1 MISEK
6 QLKILAFPYT
16 KYEAIICDG
25 AIRSG
30 KSSIMMWAFVKWG
43 MMNFDG
49 QRFAICGKSVDSCIK
64 NVIQPFLAM
73 SLARETYRLRWRR
86 IDKVLEVQN
95 GNTTNLFEVF
105 GGKDESSFALIQGR
119 TLAGVLLDEVA
130 LQPRSFVEQAL
141 ARCSV
146 TGSRFWFNCNPG
158 PPSHWFYQE
167 WIKQT
172 ERHKALHLHFLL
184 EDNPAL
190 DPEIVERY
198 KNTYAGVFYRRY
210 ILGEWCVAD
219 GLVYPMF
226 DKSKH
231 IATEQYSGG
240 VYYISIDYGTL
251 NPTAMGLWQLRNGKA
266 VMLKEY
272 YYDGRKQ
279 KRQKT
284 DEEYDIINSAMIAP
298 AKADKAMQET
308 VAAKGQTLNLLQNP
322 ILTDSPIAE
331 KVDEK
336 VFKAEENEDGITSIK
351 LDVEKGYI
359 DFIMVDQR
367 GEHTIRNGI
376 GEWMDGGTTMTGNYL
391 HHQYQNEIEPYTA
404 YGEWKD
410 DTTLQLTWRYPSMA
424 FVDTVEITFSE
435 DGSQMTMVRSVNVNS
450 GALVRPAVTLKAE

>member
-95 GNTTNLFEVF
+95 GNITNLFEVF

-226 DKSKH
+226 DKAKH
-231 IATEQYSGG
+231 IATEQHSGG

-284 DEEYDIINSAMIAP
+284 DEEYADDLEAFAEGYQIERVIVDPSAASF
-298 AKADKAMQET
+298 KET
-308 VAAKGQTLNLLQNP
+308 LRRRGKFAVMDANNAVLDGIRLTGSLLLAGR
-322 ILTDSPIAE
+322 ILFDASCENTFDEFGSYCW
-331 KVDEK
+331 DEK
-336 VFKAEENEDGITSIK
+336 KETDAVVKESDHAMDMIRYFAYT
-351 LDVEKGYI
+351 
-359 DFIMVDQR
+359 IMR
-367 GEHTIRNGI
+367 RE
-376 GEWMDGGTTMTGNYL
+376 
-391 HHQYQNEIEPYTA
+391 
-404 YGEWKD
+404 
-410 DTTLQLTWRYPSMA
+410 
-424 FVDTVEITFSE
+424 
-435 DGSQMTMVRSVNVNS
+435 VR
-450 GALVRPAVTLKAE
+450 

>member
-146 TGSRFWFNCNPG
+146 SGSRFWFNCNPG

-226 DKSKH
+226 DKAKH
-231 IATEQYSGG
+231 IATEQHSGG

-284 DEEYDIINSAMIAP
+284 DEEYADDLEAFAEGYQIERVIVDPSAASF
-298 AKADKAMQET
+298 KET
-308 VAAKGQTLNLLQNP
+308 LRRRGKFAVMDANNAVLDGIRLTGSLLLAGR
-322 ILTDSPIAE
+322 ILFDASCENTFDEFGSYCW
-331 KVDEK
+331 DEK
-336 VFKAEENEDGITSIK
+336 KE
-351 LDVEKGYI
+351 I
-359 DFIMVDQR
+359 DAVVKESDHAMDMIRYFVYTIMR
-367 GEHTIRNGI
+367 RE
-376 GEWMDGGTTMTGNYL
+376 
-391 HHQYQNEIEPYTA
+391 
-404 YGEWKD
+404 
-410 DTTLQLTWRYPSMA
+410 
-424 FVDTVEITFSE
+424 
-435 DGSQMTMVRSVNVNS
+435 VR
-450 GALVRPAVTLKAE
+450 

>member
-6 QLKILAFPYT
+6 QMKILAFPYT

-146 TGSRFWFNCNPG
+146 SGSRFWFNCNPG

-226 DKSKH
+226 DKAKH

-284 DEEYDIINSAMIAP
+284 DEEYADDLEAFAEGYQIERVIVDPSAASF
-298 AKADKAMQET
+298 KET
-308 VAAKGQTLNLLQNP
+308 LRRRGKFAVMDANNAVLDGIRLTGSLLLAGR
-322 ILTDSPIAE
+322 ILFDASCENTFDEFGSYCW
-331 KVDEK
+331 DEK
-336 VFKAEENEDGITSIK
+336 KETDAVVKESDHTMDMIRYFVYT
-351 LDVEKGYI
+351 
-359 DFIMVDQR
+359 IMR
-367 GEHTIRNGI
+367 RE
-376 GEWMDGGTTMTGNYL
+376 
-391 HHQYQNEIEPYTA
+391 
-404 YGEWKD
+404 
-410 DTTLQLTWRYPSMA
+410 
-424 FVDTVEITFSE
+424 
-435 DGSQMTMVRSVNVNS
+435 VR
-450 GALVRPAVTLKAE
+450 

>member
-146 TGSRFWFNCNPG
+146 SGSRFWFNCNPG

-226 DKSKH
+226 DKAKH
-231 IATEQYSGG
+231 VATEQHSGG

-284 DEEYDIINSAMIAP
+284 DEEYADDLEAFAEGYQIERVIVDPSAASF
-298 AKADKAMQET
+298 KET
-308 VAAKGQTLNLLQNP
+308 LRRRGKFAVMDANNAVLDGIRLTGSLLLAGR
-322 ILTDSPIAE
+322 ILFDASCENTFDEFGSYCW
-331 KVDEK
+331 DEK
-336 VFKAEENEDGITSIK
+336 KETDAVVKESDHAMDMIRYFVYT
-351 LDVEKGYI
+351 
-359 DFIMVDQR
+359 IMR
-367 GEHTIRNGI
+367 RE
-376 GEWMDGGTTMTGNYL
+376 
-391 HHQYQNEIEPYTA
+391 
-404 YGEWKD
+404 
-410 DTTLQLTWRYPSMA
+410 
-424 FVDTVEITFSE
+424 
-435 DGSQMTMVRSVNVNS
+435 VR
-450 GALVRPAVTLKAE
+450 

>member
-95 GNTTNLFEVF
+95 GNITNLFEVF

-226 DKSKH
+226 DKTKH
-231 IATEQYSGG
+231 IATEQHSGG

-284 DEEYDIINSAMIAP
+284 DEEYADDLEAFAEGYQIERVIVDPSAASF
-298 AKADKAMQET
+298 KET
-308 VAAKGQTLNLLQNP
+308 LRRRGKFAVMDANNAVLDGIRLTGSLLLAGR
-322 ILTDSPIAE
+322 ILFDASCENTFDEFGSYCW
-331 KVDEK
+331 DEK
-336 VFKAEENEDGITSIK
+336 KETDAVVKESDHAMDMIRYFAYT
-351 LDVEKGYI
+351 
-359 DFIMVDQR
+359 IMR
-367 GEHTIRNGI
+367 RE
-376 GEWMDGGTTMTGNYL
+376 
-391 HHQYQNEIEPYTA
+391 
-404 YGEWKD
+404 
-410 DTTLQLTWRYPSMA
+410 
-424 FVDTVEITFSE
+424 
-435 DGSQMTMVRSVNVNS
+435 VR
-450 GALVRPAVTLKAE
+450 

>member
-95 GNTTNLFEVF
+95 GNITNLFEVF

-146 TGSRFWFNCNPG
+146 SGSRFWFNCNPG

-231 IATEQYSGG
+231 IATEQHSDG

-251 NPTAMGLWQLRNGKA
+251 NPTAMGLWQLRGGKA

-284 DEEYDIINSAMIAP
+284 DEEYADDLEAFAEGYQIERVIVDPSAASF
-298 AKADKAMQET
+298 KET
-308 VAAKGQTLNLLQNP
+308 LRRRGKFAVMDANNAVLDGIRLTGSLLLAGR
-322 ILTDSPIAE
+322 ILFDASCENTFDEFGSYCW
-331 KVDEK
+331 DEK
-336 VFKAEENEDGITSIK
+336 KETDAVVKESDHAMDMIRYFVYT
-351 LDVEKGYI
+351 
-359 DFIMVDQR
+359 IMR
-367 GEHTIRNGI
+367 RE
-376 GEWMDGGTTMTGNYL
+376 
-391 HHQYQNEIEPYTA
+391 
-404 YGEWKD
+404 
-410 DTTLQLTWRYPSMA
+410 
-424 FVDTVEITFSE
+424 
-435 DGSQMTMVRSVNVNS
+435 VR
-450 GALVRPAVTLKAE
+450 

>member
-6 QLKILAFPYT
+6 QMKILAFPYT

-95 GNTTNLFEVF
+95 GNVANLFEVF

-119 TLAGVLLDEVA
+119 TLAGVFLDEVA

-226 DKSKH
+226 DKAKH
-231 IATEQYSGG
+231 IATEQHSGG

-251 NPTAMGLWQLRNGKA
+251 NPTAMGLWQLRNSKA

-279 KRQKT
+279 KHQKT
-284 DEEYDIINSAMIAP
+284 DEEYADDLEAFAEGYQIERVIVDPSAASF
-298 AKADKAMQET
+298 KET
-308 VAAKGQTLNLLQNP
+308 LRRRGKFAVMDANNAVLDGIRLTGSLLLAGR
-322 ILTDSPIAE
+322 ILFDASCENTFDEFGSYCW
-331 KVDEK
+331 DEK
-336 VFKAEENEDGITSIK
+336 SQTDAVVKESDHAMDMIRYFAYT
-351 LDVEKGYI
+351 
-359 DFIMVDQR
+359 IMR
-367 GEHTIRNGI
+367 RE
-376 GEWMDGGTTMTGNYL
+376 
-391 HHQYQNEIEPYTA
+391 
-404 YGEWKD
+404 
-410 DTTLQLTWRYPSMA
+410 
-424 FVDTVEITFSE
+424 
-435 DGSQMTMVRSVNVNS
+435 VR
-450 GALVRPAVTLKAE
+450 

>member
-6 QLKILAFPYT
+6 QMKILAFPYT

-146 TGSRFWFNCNPG
+146 SGSRFWFNCNPG

-226 DKSKH
+226 DKAKH

-284 DEEYDIINSAMIAP
+284 DEEYADDLEAFAEGYQIERVIVDPSAASF
-298 AKADKAMQET
+298 KET
-308 VAAKGQTLNLLQNP
+308 LRRRGKFAVMDANNAVLDGIRLTGSLLLAGR
-322 ILTDSPIAE
+322 ILFDASCENTFDEFGSYCW
-331 KVDEK
+331 DEK
-336 VFKAEENEDGITSIK
+336 KETDAVM
-351 LDVEKGYI
+351 L
-359 DFIMVDQR
+359 
-367 GEHTIRNGI
+367 
-376 GEWMDGGTTMTGNYL
+376 GG
-391 HHQYQNEIEPYTA
+391 
-404 YGEWKD
+404 
-410 DTTLQLTWRYPSMA
+410 
-424 FVDTVEITFSE
+424 
-435 DGSQMTMVRSVNVNS
+435 
-450 GALVRPAVTLKAE
+450 

>member
-6 QLKILAFPYT
+6 QMKILAFPYT

-64 NVIQPFLAM
+64 NVVQPFLAM

-95 GNTTNLFEVF
+95 GNVTNLFEVF

-119 TLAGVLLDEVA
+119 TLAGVFLDEVA

-226 DKSKH
+226 DKAKH
-231 IATEQYSGG
+231 IATEQHSGG

-251 NPTAMGLWQLRNGKA
+251 NPTAMGLWQLRGGKST
-266 VMLKEY
+266 MLKEY

-279 KRQKT
+279 KHQKT
-284 DEEYDIINSAMIAP
+284 DEEYADDLEAFAEGYQIERVIVDPSAASF
-298 AKADKAMQET
+298 KET
-308 VAAKGQTLNLLQNP
+308 LRRRGKFAVMDANNAVLDGIRLTGSLLLAGR
-322 ILTDSPIAE
+322 ILFDASCENTFDEFGSYCW
-331 KVDEK
+331 DEK
-336 VFKAEENEDGITSIK
+336 KETDAVVKESDHAMDMIRYFAYT
-351 LDVEKGYI
+351 
-359 DFIMVDQR
+359 IMR
-367 GEHTIRNGI
+367 RE
-376 GEWMDGGTTMTGNYL
+376 
-391 HHQYQNEIEPYTA
+391 
-404 YGEWKD
+404 
-410 DTTLQLTWRYPSMA
+410 
-424 FVDTVEITFSE
+424 
-435 DGSQMTMVRSVNVNS
+435 VR
-450 GALVRPAVTLKAE
+450 

>member
-6 QLKILAFPYT
+6 QMKILAFPYT

-226 DKSKH
+226 DKAKH
-231 IATEQYSGG
+231 IATEQHSGG

-279 KRQKT
+279 KHQKT
-284 DEEYDIINSAMIAP
+284 DEEYADDLEAFAEGYQIERVIVDPSAASF
-298 AKADKAMQET
+298 KET
-308 VAAKGQTLNLLQNP
+308 LRRRGKFAVMDANNAVLDGIRLTGSLLLAGR
-322 ILTDSPIAE
+322 ILFDASCENTFDEFGSYCW
-331 KVDEK
+331 DEK
-336 VFKAEENEDGITSIK
+336 SQTDAVVKESDHAMDMIRYFAYT
-351 LDVEKGYI
+351 
-359 DFIMVDQR
+359 IMR
-367 GEHTIRNGI
+367 RE
-376 GEWMDGGTTMTGNYL
+376 
-391 HHQYQNEIEPYTA
+391 
-404 YGEWKD
+404 
-410 DTTLQLTWRYPSMA
+410 
-424 FVDTVEITFSE
+424 
-435 DGSQMTMVRSVNVNS
+435 VR
-450 GALVRPAVTLKAE
+450 

>member
-146 TGSRFWFNCNPG
+146 SGSRFWFNCNPG

-226 DKSKH
+226 DKAKH

-284 DEEYDIINSAMIAP
+284 DEEYADDLEAFAEGYQIERVIVDPSAASF
-298 AKADKAMQET
+298 KET
-308 VAAKGQTLNLLQNP
+308 LRRRGKFAVMDANNAVLDGIRLTGSLLLAGR
-322 ILTDSPIAE
+322 ILFDASCENTFDEFGSYCW
-331 KVDEK
+331 DEK
-336 VFKAEENEDGITSIK
+336 KETDAVVKESDHAMDMIRYFVYT
-351 LDVEKGYI
+351 
-359 DFIMVDQR
+359 IMR
-367 GEHTIRNGI
+367 RE
-376 GEWMDGGTTMTGNYL
+376 
-391 HHQYQNEIEPYTA
+391 
-404 YGEWKD
+404 
-410 DTTLQLTWRYPSMA
+410 
-424 FVDTVEITFSE
+424 
-435 DGSQMTMVRSVNVNS
+435 VR
-450 GALVRPAVTLKAE
+450 

>member
-146 TGSRFWFNCNPG
+146 SGSRFWFNCNPG

-231 IATEQYSGG
+231 IATEQHSGG

-284 DEEYDIINSAMIAP
+284 DEEYADDLEAFAEGYQIERVIVDPSAASF
-298 AKADKAMQET
+298 KET
-308 VAAKGQTLNLLQNP
+308 LRRRGKFAVMDANNAVLDGIRLTGSLLLAGR
-322 ILTDSPIAE
+322 ILFDASCENTFDEFGSYCW
-331 KVDEK
+331 DEK
-336 VFKAEENEDGITSIK
+336 KETDAVVKESDHAMDMIRYFVYT
-351 LDVEKGYI
+351 
-359 DFIMVDQR
+359 IMR
-367 GEHTIRNGI
+367 RE
-376 GEWMDGGTTMTGNYL
+376 
-391 HHQYQNEIEPYTA
+391 
-404 YGEWKD
+404 
-410 DTTLQLTWRYPSMA
+410 
-424 FVDTVEITFSE
+424 
-435 DGSQMTMVRSVNVNS
+435 VR
-450 GALVRPAVTLKAE
+450 

>member
-6 QLKILAFPYT
+6 QMKILAFPYT

-226 DKSKH
+226 DKTKH
-231 IATEQYSGG
+231 IATEQHSGG

-284 DEEYDIINSAMIAP
+284 DEEYADDLEAFAEGYQIERVIVDPSAASF
-298 AKADKAMQET
+298 KET
-308 VAAKGQTLNLLQNP
+308 LRRRGKFAVMDANNAVLDGIRLTGSLLLAGR
-322 ILTDSPIAE
+322 ILFDASCENTFDEFGSYCW
-331 KVDEK
+331 DEK
-336 VFKAEENEDGITSIK
+336 KETDAVVKESDHAMDMIRYFAYT
-351 LDVEKGYI
+351 
-359 DFIMVDQR
+359 IMR
-367 GEHTIRNGI
+367 RE
-376 GEWMDGGTTMTGNYL
+376 
-391 HHQYQNEIEPYTA
+391 
-404 YGEWKD
+404 
-410 DTTLQLTWRYPSMA
+410 
-424 FVDTVEITFSE
+424 
-435 DGSQMTMVRSVNVNS
+435 VR
-450 GALVRPAVTLKAE
+450 

>member
-226 DKSKH
+226 DKTKH
-231 IATEQYSGG
+231 IATEQHSGG

-284 DEEYDIINSAMIAP
+284 DEEYADDLEAFAEGYQIERVIVDPSAASF
-298 AKADKAMQET
+298 KET
-308 VAAKGQTLNLLQNP
+308 LRRRGKFAVMDANNAVLDGIRLTGSLLLAGR
-322 ILTDSPIAE
+322 ILFDASCENTFDEFGSYCW
-331 KVDEK
+331 DEK
-336 VFKAEENEDGITSIK
+336 KETDAVVKESDHAMDMIRYFVYT
-351 LDVEKGYI
+351 
-359 DFIMVDQR
+359 IMR
-367 GEHTIRNGI
+367 RE
-376 GEWMDGGTTMTGNYL
+376 
-391 HHQYQNEIEPYTA
+391 
-404 YGEWKD
+404 
-410 DTTLQLTWRYPSMA
+410 
-424 FVDTVEITFSE
+424 
-435 DGSQMTMVRSVNVNS
+435 VR
-450 GALVRPAVTLKAE
+450 

>member
-130 LQPRSFVEQAL
+130 LQPRSFVEQAI

-226 DKSKH
+226 DKAKH
-231 IATEQYSGG
+231 IATEQHSGG

-279 KRQKT
+279 NRQKT
-284 DEEYDIINSAMIAP
+284 DEEYADDLEAFAEGYQIERVIVDPSAASF
-298 AKADKAMQET
+298 KET
-308 VAAKGQTLNLLQNP
+308 LRRRGKFAVMDANNAVLDGIRLTGSLLLAGR
-322 ILTDSPIAE
+322 ILFDASCENTFDEFGSYCW
-331 KVDEK
+331 DEK
-336 VFKAEENEDGITSIK
+336 KETDAVIK
-351 LDVEKGYI
+351 ESDHAMDMIRY
-359 DFIMVDQR
+359 FAYTIMR
-367 GEHTIRNGI
+367 RE
-376 GEWMDGGTTMTGNYL
+376 
-391 HHQYQNEIEPYTA
+391 
-404 YGEWKD
+404 
-410 DTTLQLTWRYPSMA
+410 
-424 FVDTVEITFSE
+424 
-435 DGSQMTMVRSVNVNS
+435 VR
-450 GALVRPAVTLKAE
+450 

>member
-95 GNTTNLFEVF
+95 GNITNLFEVF

-167 WIKQT
+167 WIKKAG
-172 ERHKALHLHFLL
+172 EKNALHLHFLL
-184 EDNPAL
+184 DDNPAL
-190 DPEIVERY
+190 APEIVQRY
-198 KNTYAGVFYRRY
+198 KSMYAGVFYRRY

-231 IATEQYSGG
+231 IVTEQYSGG

-284 DEEYDIINSAMIAP
+284 DEEYADDLEAFAEGYQIERVIVDPSAASF
-298 AKADKAMQET
+298 KET
-308 VAAKGQTLNLLQNP
+308 LRRRGKFAVMDANNAVLDGIRLTGSLLLAGR
-322 ILTDSPIAE
+322 ILFDASCENTFDEFGSYCW
-331 KVDEK
+331 DEK
-336 VFKAEENEDGITSIK
+336 KETDAVVKESDHAMDMIRYFAYT
-351 LDVEKGYI
+351 
-359 DFIMVDQR
+359 IMR
-367 GEHTIRNGI
+367 RE
-376 GEWMDGGTTMTGNYL
+376 
-391 HHQYQNEIEPYTA
+391 
-404 YGEWKD
+404 
-410 DTTLQLTWRYPSMA
+410 
-424 FVDTVEITFSE
+424 
-435 DGSQMTMVRSVNVNS
+435 VR
-450 GALVRPAVTLKAE
+450 

>member
-43 MMNFDG
+43 TMNFDG

-146 TGSRFWFNCNPG
+146 SGSRFWFNCNPG

-226 DKSKH
+226 DKAKH
-231 IATEQYSGG
+231 IATEQHSGG

-284 DEEYDIINSAMIAP
+284 DEEYADDLEAFAEGYQIERVIVDPSAASF
-298 AKADKAMQET
+298 KET
-308 VAAKGQTLNLLQNP
+308 LRRRGKFAVMDANNAVLDGIRLTGSLLLAGR
-322 ILTDSPIAE
+322 ILFDASCENTFDEFGSYCW
-331 KVDEK
+331 DEK
-336 VFKAEENEDGITSIK
+336 KETDAVVKESDHAMDMIRYFVYT
-351 LDVEKGYI
+351 
-359 DFIMVDQR
+359 IMR
-367 GEHTIRNGI
+367 RE
-376 GEWMDGGTTMTGNYL
+376 
-391 HHQYQNEIEPYTA
+391 
-404 YGEWKD
+404 
-410 DTTLQLTWRYPSMA
+410 
-424 FVDTVEITFSE
+424 
-435 DGSQMTMVRSVNVNS
+435 VR
-450 GALVRPAVTLKAE
+450 

>member
-6 QLKILAFPYT
+6 QMKILAFPYT

-95 GNTTNLFEVF
+95 GNITNMFEVF

-226 DKSKH
+226 DKAKH
-231 IATEQYSGG
+231 IATEQHSGG

-284 DEEYDIINSAMIAP
+284 DEEYADDLEAFAEGYQIERVIVDPSAASF
-298 AKADKAMQET
+298 KET
-308 VAAKGQTLNLLQNP
+308 LRRRGKFAVMDANNAVLDGIRLTGSLLLAGR
-322 ILTDSPIAE
+322 ILFDASCENTFDEFGSYCW
-331 KVDEK
+331 DEK
-336 VFKAEENEDGITSIK
+336 KETDAVVKESDHAMDMIRYFVYT
-351 LDVEKGYI
+351 
-359 DFIMVDQR
+359 IMR
-367 GEHTIRNGI
+367 RE
-376 GEWMDGGTTMTGNYL
+376 
-391 HHQYQNEIEPYTA
+391 
-404 YGEWKD
+404 
-410 DTTLQLTWRYPSMA
+410 
-424 FVDTVEITFSE
+424 
-435 DGSQMTMVRSVNVNS
+435 VR
-450 GALVRPAVTLKAE
+450 

>member
-6 QLKILAFPYT
+6 QMKILAFPYT

-25 AIRSG
+25 SIRSG

-64 NVIQPFLAM
+64 NVVQPFLAM

-95 GNTTNLFEVF
+95 GNVTNLFEVF

-226 DKSKH
+226 DKAKH
-231 IATEQYSGG
+231 IATEQHSGG

-284 DEEYDIINSAMIAP
+284 DEEYADDLEAFAEGYQIERVIVDPSAASF
-298 AKADKAMQET
+298 KET
-308 VAAKGQTLNLLQNP
+308 LRRRGKFAVMDANNAVLDGIRLTGSLLLAGR
-322 ILTDSPIAE
+322 ILFDASCENTFDEFGSYCW
-331 KVDEK
+331 DEK
-336 VFKAEENEDGITSIK
+336 SQTDAVVKESDHAMDMIRYFAYT
-351 LDVEKGYI
+351 
-359 DFIMVDQR
+359 IMR
-367 GEHTIRNGI
+367 RE
-376 GEWMDGGTTMTGNYL
+376 
-391 HHQYQNEIEPYTA
+391 
-404 YGEWKD
+404 
-410 DTTLQLTWRYPSMA
+410 
-424 FVDTVEITFSE
+424 
-435 DGSQMTMVRSVNVNS
+435 VR
-450 GALVRPAVTLKAE
+450 

>member
-6 QLKILAFPYT
+6 QMKILAFPYT

-226 DKSKH
+226 DKAKH
-231 IATEQYSGG
+231 IATEQHSGG

-284 DEEYDIINSAMIAP
+284 DEEYADDLEAFAEGYQIERVIVDPSAASF
-298 AKADKAMQET
+298 KET
-308 VAAKGQTLNLLQNP
+308 LRRRGKFAVMDANNAVLDGIRLTGSLLLAGR
-322 ILTDSPIAE
+322 ILFDASCENTFDEFGSYCW
-331 KVDEK
+331 DEK
-336 VFKAEENEDGITSIK
+336 KETDAVVKESDHAMDMIRYFVYT
-351 LDVEKGYI
+351 
-359 DFIMVDQR
+359 IMR
-367 GEHTIRNGI
+367 RE
-376 GEWMDGGTTMTGNYL
+376 
-391 HHQYQNEIEPYTA
+391 
-404 YGEWKD
+404 
-410 DTTLQLTWRYPSMA
+410 
-424 FVDTVEITFSE
+424 
-435 DGSQMTMVRSVNVNS
+435 VR
-450 GALVRPAVTLKAE
+450 

>member
-6 QLKILAFPYT
+6 QMKILAFPYT

-30 KSSIMMWAFVKWG
+30 KSSIMMWAFVKWS

-95 GNTTNLFEVF
+95 GNVTNLFEVF

-119 TLAGVLLDEVA
+119 TLAGVFLDEVA

-226 DKSKH
+226 DKAKH
-231 IATEQYSGG
+231 IATEQHSGG

-279 KRQKT
+279 KHQKT
-284 DEEYDIINSAMIAP
+284 DEEYADDLEAFAEGYQIERVIVDPSAASF
-298 AKADKAMQET
+298 KET
-308 VAAKGQTLNLLQNP
+308 LRRRGKFAVMDANNAVLDGIRLTGSLLLAGR
-322 ILTDSPIAE
+322 ILFDASCENTFDEFGSYCW
-331 KVDEK
+331 DEK
-336 VFKAEENEDGITSIK
+336 SQTDAVVKESDHAMDMIRYFAYT
-351 LDVEKGYI
+351 
-359 DFIMVDQR
+359 IMR
-367 GEHTIRNGI
+367 RE
-376 GEWMDGGTTMTGNYL
+376 
-391 HHQYQNEIEPYTA
+391 
-404 YGEWKD
+404 
-410 DTTLQLTWRYPSMA
+410 
-424 FVDTVEITFSE
+424 
-435 DGSQMTMVRSVNVNS
+435 VR
-450 GALVRPAVTLKAE
+450 

>member
-146 TGSRFWFNCNPG
+146 SGSRFWFNCNPG

-226 DKSKH
+226 DKTKH
-231 IATEQYSGG
+231 IATEQHSGG

-284 DEEYDIINSAMIAP
+284 DEEYADDLEAFAEGYQIERVIVDPSAASF
-298 AKADKAMQET
+298 KET
-308 VAAKGQTLNLLQNP
+308 LRRRGKFAVMDANNAVLDGIRLTGSLLLAGR
-322 ILTDSPIAE
+322 ILFDASCENTFDEFGSYCW
-331 KVDEK
+331 DEK
-336 VFKAEENEDGITSIK
+336 KETDAVVKESDHAMDMIRYFVYT
-351 LDVEKGYI
+351 
-359 DFIMVDQR
+359 IMR
-367 GEHTIRNGI
+367 RE
-376 GEWMDGGTTMTGNYL
+376 
-391 HHQYQNEIEPYTA
+391 
-404 YGEWKD
+404 
-410 DTTLQLTWRYPSMA
+410 
-424 FVDTVEITFSE
+424 
-435 DGSQMTMVRSVNVNS
+435 VR
-450 GALVRPAVTLKAE
+450 

>member
-6 QLKILAFPYT
+6 QMKILAFPYT

-95 GNTTNLFEVF
+95 GNITNLFEVF

-226 DKSKH
+226 DKAKH
-231 IATEQYSGG
+231 IATEQHSGG

-284 DEEYDIINSAMIAP
+284 DEEYADDLEAFAEGYQIERVIVDPSAASF
-298 AKADKAMQET
+298 KET
-308 VAAKGQTLNLLQNP
+308 LRRRGKFAVMDANNAVLDGIRLTGSLLLAGR
-322 ILTDSPIAE
+322 ILFDASCENTFDEFGSYCW
-331 KVDEK
+331 DEK
-336 VFKAEENEDGITSIK
+336 KETDAVVKESDHAMDMIRYFAYT
-351 LDVEKGYI
+351 
-359 DFIMVDQR
+359 IMR
-367 GEHTIRNGI
+367 RE
-376 GEWMDGGTTMTGNYL
+376 
-391 HHQYQNEIEPYTA
+391 
-404 YGEWKD
+404 
-410 DTTLQLTWRYPSMA
+410 
-424 FVDTVEITFSE
+424 
-435 DGSQMTMVRSVNVNS
+435 VR
-450 GALVRPAVTLKAE
+450 

>member
-6 QLKILAFPYT
+6 QMKILAFPYT

-146 TGSRFWFNCNPG
+146 SGSRFWFNCNPG

-226 DKSKH
+226 DKAKH

-284 DEEYDIINSAMIAP
+284 DEEYADDLEAFAEGYQIERVIVDPSAASF
-298 AKADKAMQET
+298 KET
-308 VAAKGQTLNLLQNP
+308 LRRRGKFAVMDANNAVLNGIRLTGSLLLAGR
-322 ILTDSPIAE
+322 ILFDASCENTFDEFGSYCW
-331 KVDEK
+331 DEK
-336 VFKAEENEDGITSIK
+336 KETDAVVKESDHAMDMIRYFVYT
-351 LDVEKGYI
+351 
-359 DFIMVDQR
+359 IMR
-367 GEHTIRNGI
+367 RE
-376 GEWMDGGTTMTGNYL
+376 
-391 HHQYQNEIEPYTA
+391 
-404 YGEWKD
+404 
-410 DTTLQLTWRYPSMA
+410 
-424 FVDTVEITFSE
+424 
-435 DGSQMTMVRSVNVNS
+435 VR
-450 GALVRPAVTLKAE
+450 

>member
-6 QLKILAFPYT
+6 QMKILAFPYT

-146 TGSRFWFNCNPG
+146 SGSRFWFNCNPG

-226 DKSKH
+226 DKVKH
-231 IATEQYSGG
+231 VATEQHSGG

-284 DEEYDIINSAMIAP
+284 DEEYADDLEAFAEGYQIERVIVDPSAASF
-298 AKADKAMQET
+298 KET
-308 VAAKGQTLNLLQNP
+308 LRRRGKFSVMDANNAVLDGIRLTGSLLLAGR
-322 ILTDSPIAE
+322 ILFDASCENTFDEFGSYCW
-331 KVDEK
+331 DEK
-336 VFKAEENEDGITSIK
+336 KETDAVVKESDHAMDMIRYFVYT
-351 LDVEKGYI
+351 
-359 DFIMVDQR
+359 IMR
-367 GEHTIRNGI
+367 RE
-376 GEWMDGGTTMTGNYL
+376 
-391 HHQYQNEIEPYTA
+391 
-404 YGEWKD
+404 
-410 DTTLQLTWRYPSMA
+410 
-424 FVDTVEITFSE
+424 
-435 DGSQMTMVRSVNVNS
+435 VR
-450 GALVRPAVTLKAE
+450 

>member
-6 QLKILAFPYT
+6 QMKILAFPYT

-95 GNTTNLFEVF
+95 GNVTNLFEVF

-226 DKSKH
+226 DKAKH
-231 IATEQYSGG
+231 IATEQHSGG

-251 NPTAMGLWQLRNGKA
+251 NPTAMGLWQLRGGKA
-266 VMLKEY
+266 TMLKEY

-284 DEEYDIINSAMIAP
+284 DEEYADDLEAFAEGYQIERVIVDPSAASF
-298 AKADKAMQET
+298 KET
-308 VAAKGQTLNLLQNP
+308 LRRRGKFAVMDANNAVLDGIRLTGSLLLAGR
-322 ILTDSPIAE
+322 ILFDASCENTFDEFGSYCW
-331 KVDEK
+331 DEK
-336 VFKAEENEDGITSIK
+336 KETDAVVKESDHAMDMIRYFVYT
-351 LDVEKGYI
+351 
-359 DFIMVDQR
+359 IMR
-367 GEHTIRNGI
+367 RE
-376 GEWMDGGTTMTGNYL
+376 
-391 HHQYQNEIEPYTA
+391 
-404 YGEWKD
+404 
-410 DTTLQLTWRYPSMA
+410 
-424 FVDTVEITFSE
+424 
-435 DGSQMTMVRSVNVNS
+435 VR
-450 GALVRPAVTLKAE
+450 

>member
-49 QRFAICGKSVDSCIK
+49 QCFAICGKSVDSCIK

-73 SLARETYRLRWRR
+73 SLARETYLLRWRR

-95 GNTTNLFEVF
+95 GNITNLFEVF

-146 TGSRFWFNCNPG
+146 SGSRFWFNCNPG

-172 ERHKALHLHFLL
+172 EKHKALHLHFLL

-190 DPEIVERY
+190 DPEIAERY

-284 DEEYDIINSAMIAP
+284 DEEYADDLEAFAEGYQIERVIVDPSAASF
-298 AKADKAMQET
+298 KET
-308 VAAKGQTLNLLQNP
+308 LRRRGKFAVIDANNAVLDGIRLTGSLMLAGR
-322 ILTDSPIAE
+322 ILFDASCENTFDEFGSYCW
-331 KVDEK
+331 DEK
-336 VFKAEENEDGITSIK
+336 KETDAVVKESDHAMDMIRYFVYT
-351 LDVEKGYI
+351 
-359 DFIMVDQR
+359 IMR
-367 GEHTIRNGI
+367 RE
-376 GEWMDGGTTMTGNYL
+376 
-391 HHQYQNEIEPYTA
+391 
-404 YGEWKD
+404 
-410 DTTLQLTWRYPSMA
+410 
-424 FVDTVEITFSE
+424 
-435 DGSQMTMVRSVNVNS
+435 VR
-450 GALVRPAVTLKAE
+450 

>member
-6 QLKILAFPYT
+6 QMKILAFPYT

-231 IATEQYSGG
+231 IATEQHSGG

-284 DEEYDIINSAMIAP
+284 DEEYADDLEAFAEGYQIERVIVDPSAASF
-298 AKADKAMQET
+298 KET
-308 VAAKGQTLNLLQNP
+308 LRRRGKFAVMDANNAVLDGIRLTGSLLLAGR
-322 ILTDSPIAE
+322 ILFDASCENTFDEFGSYCW
-331 KVDEK
+331 DEK
-336 VFKAEENEDGITSIK
+336 KETDAVVKESDHAMDMIRYFAYT
-351 LDVEKGYI
+351 
-359 DFIMVDQR
+359 IMR
-367 GEHTIRNGI
+367 RE
-376 GEWMDGGTTMTGNYL
+376 
-391 HHQYQNEIEPYTA
+391 
-404 YGEWKD
+404 
-410 DTTLQLTWRYPSMA
+410 
-424 FVDTVEITFSE
+424 
-435 DGSQMTMVRSVNVNS
+435 VR
-450 GALVRPAVTLKAE
+450 

>member
-146 TGSRFWFNCNPG
+146 SGSRFWFNCNPG

-226 DKSKH
+226 DKAKH
-231 IATEQYSGG
+231 VDTEQHSGG

-284 DEEYDIINSAMIAP
+284 DEEYADDLEAFAEGYQIERVIVDPSAASF
-298 AKADKAMQET
+298 KET
-308 VAAKGQTLNLLQNP
+308 LRRRGKFAVMDANNAVLDGIRLTGSLLLAGR
-322 ILTDSPIAE
+322 ILFDASCENTFDEFGSYCW
-331 KVDEK
+331 DEK
-336 VFKAEENEDGITSIK
+336 KETDAVVKESDHAMDMIRYFVYT
-351 LDVEKGYI
+351 
-359 DFIMVDQR
+359 IMR
-367 GEHTIRNGI
+367 RE
-376 GEWMDGGTTMTGNYL
+376 
-391 HHQYQNEIEPYTA
+391 
-404 YGEWKD
+404 
-410 DTTLQLTWRYPSMA
+410 
-424 FVDTVEITFSE
+424 
-435 DGSQMTMVRSVNVNS
+435 VR
-450 GALVRPAVTLKAE
+450 

>member
-6 QLKILAFPYT
+6 QMKILAFPYT

-146 TGSRFWFNCNPG
+146 SGSRFWFNCNPG

-284 DEEYDIINSAMIAP
+284 DEEYADDLEAFAEGYQIERVIVDPSAASF
-298 AKADKAMQET
+298 KET
-308 VAAKGQTLNLLQNP
+308 LRRRGKFAVMDANNAVLDGIRLTGSLLLAGR
-322 ILTDSPIAE
+322 ILFDASCENTFDEFGSYCW
-331 KVDEK
+331 DEK
-336 VFKAEENEDGITSIK
+336 KETDAVVKESDHAMDMIRYFVYT
-351 LDVEKGYI
+351 
-359 DFIMVDQR
+359 IMR
-367 GEHTIRNGI
+367 RE
-376 GEWMDGGTTMTGNYL
+376 
-391 HHQYQNEIEPYTA
+391 
-404 YGEWKD
+404 
-410 DTTLQLTWRYPSMA
+410 
-424 FVDTVEITFSE
+424 
-435 DGSQMTMVRSVNVNS
+435 VR
-450 GALVRPAVTLKAE
+450 

>member
-172 ERHKALHLHFLL
+172 KRHKALHLHFLL

-226 DKSKH
+226 DKAKH
-231 IATEQYSGG
+231 IATEQHSGG

-284 DEEYDIINSAMIAP
+284 DEEYADDLEAFAEGYQIERVIVDPSAASF
-298 AKADKAMQET
+298 KET
-308 VAAKGQTLNLLQNP
+308 LRRRGKFSVMDANNAVLDGIRLTGSLLLAGR
-322 ILTDSPIAE
+322 ILFDASCENTFDEFGSYCW
-331 KVDEK
+331 DEK
-336 VFKAEENEDGITSIK
+336 KETDAVIK
-351 LDVEKGYI
+351 ESDHAMDMIRY
-359 DFIMVDQR
+359 FAYTIMR
-367 GEHTIRNGI
+367 RE
-376 GEWMDGGTTMTGNYL
+376 
-391 HHQYQNEIEPYTA
+391 
-404 YGEWKD
+404 
-410 DTTLQLTWRYPSMA
+410 
-424 FVDTVEITFSE
+424 
-435 DGSQMTMVRSVNVNS
+435 VR
-450 GALVRPAVTLKAE
+450 

>member
-146 TGSRFWFNCNPG
+146 SGSRFWFNCNPG

-226 DKSKH
+226 DKAKH
-231 IATEQYSGG
+231 IATEQHSGG

-279 KRQKT
+279 KHQKT
-284 DEEYDIINSAMIAP
+284 DEEYADDLEAFAEGYQIERVIVDPSAASF
-298 AKADKAMQET
+298 KET
-308 VAAKGQTLNLLQNP
+308 LRRRGKFAVMDANNAVLDGIRLTGSLLLAGR
-322 ILTDSPIAE
+322 ILFDASCENTFDEFGSYCW
-331 KVDEK
+331 DEK
-336 VFKAEENEDGITSIK
+336 KETDAVVKESDHAMDMIRYFAYT
-351 LDVEKGYI
+351 
-359 DFIMVDQR
+359 IMR
-367 GEHTIRNGI
+367 RE
-376 GEWMDGGTTMTGNYL
+376 
-391 HHQYQNEIEPYTA
+391 
-404 YGEWKD
+404 
-410 DTTLQLTWRYPSMA
+410 
-424 FVDTVEITFSE
+424 
-435 DGSQMTMVRSVNVNS
+435 VR
-450 GALVRPAVTLKAE
+450 